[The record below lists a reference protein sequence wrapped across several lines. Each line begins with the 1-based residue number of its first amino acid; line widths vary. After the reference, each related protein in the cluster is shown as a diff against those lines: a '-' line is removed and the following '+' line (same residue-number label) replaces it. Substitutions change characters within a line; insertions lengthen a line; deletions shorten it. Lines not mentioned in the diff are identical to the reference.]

1 MTPPLSSR
9 TKQLVENFFSAN
21 HVAEAV
27 KRLEQDCGNKIP
39 FYEDADEFQMERVR
53 FAVIK
58 LSEGQI
64 NKMIHAIN
72 EARFDW
78 RDLFMAA
85 GFGHD
90 VNAHEKWAK
99 EILEE

>member
-1 MTPPLSSR
+1 MTPPLSPR
-9 TKQLVENFFSAN
+9 TKQLVENIFSAS

-27 KRLEQDCGNKIP
+27 ERLKQECGNMIP

-58 LSEGQI
+58 LSEDQI
-64 NKMIHAIN
+64 NKMINAIN

-78 RDLFMAA
+78 RDLFMAV

-90 VNAHEKWAK
+90 VIAHEKWAN
-99 EILEE
+99 ESLE

>member
-1 MTPPLSSR
+1 M
-9 TKQLVENFFSAN
+9 
-21 HVAEAV
+21 
-27 KRLEQDCGNKIP
+27 IP
-39 FYEDADEFQMERVR
+39 FYEDADEFQMERVH
-53 FAVIK
+53 FAIIK

-64 NKMIHAIN
+64 NKMINAIN
-72 EARFDW
+72 EARIDW

-90 VNAHEKWAK
+90 VKAHEEWAK

>member
-1 MTPPLSSR
+1 MPPPLSPR
-9 TKQLVENFFSAN
+9 TKQLVEKIFSAS
-21 HVAEAV
+21 HVAEALM
-27 KRLEQDCGNKIP
+27 RIEQDCGNMIP
-39 FYEDADEFQMERVR
+39 FYENADEFQMERVR

-58 LSEGQI
+58 LSQGQI
-64 NKMIHAIN
+64 NKMINAIN

-90 VNAHEKWAK
+90 VIAHEKWAN
-99 EILEE
+99 EILE

>member
-1 MTPPLSSR
+1 MTPPLSRR
-9 TKQLVENFFSAN
+9 TTQVVENYFSAN
-21 HVAEAV
+21 HVADAV
-27 KRLEQDCGNKIP
+27 ERLEQDCGHMIP
-39 FYEDADEFQMERVR
+39 FYEDADEFQMERVH
-53 FAVIK
+53 FAIIK

-64 NKMIHAIN
+64 NKMINAIN
-72 EARFDW
+72 EARIDW

-90 VNAHEKWAK
+90 VKAHEEWAK